1 MSGLNKLNFSKV
13 SDTDNANLS
22 VSFRIRKIVFIQH
35 HQEIQIIYS
44 GQTFLGITH
53 NYQECQAVIF
63 F

>member
-1 MSGLNKLNFSKV
+1 MSDLNKLNFSKV
-13 SDTDNANLS
+13 SCTDNANLS

-53 NYQECQAVIF
+53 NYKE
-63 F
+63 